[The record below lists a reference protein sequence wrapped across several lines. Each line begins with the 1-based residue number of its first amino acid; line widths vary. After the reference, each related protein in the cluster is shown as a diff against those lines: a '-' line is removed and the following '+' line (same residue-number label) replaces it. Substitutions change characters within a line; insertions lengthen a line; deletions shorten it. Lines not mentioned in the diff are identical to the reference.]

1 MRLLIQLSSAGVLT
15 TSDLAGMLCLLFEM
29 QLEEEIRQA
38 QEQKQHVAVQLEQ
51 LEGCESSRDNLGI
64 SDLRAQLQV
73 GRLGNNMPSCKCDSG
88 SSPCHDSLV
97 RCNSVSKAEQ

>member
-1 MRLLIQLSSAGVLT
+1 MVVLH
-15 TSDLAGMLCLLFEM
+15 CL
-29 QLEEEIRQA
+29 QLEQQMQQA

-73 GRLGNNMPSCKCDSG
+73 RLACQQVANPA
-88 SSPCHDSLV
+88 V
-97 RCNSVSKAEQ
+97 

>member
-1 MRLLIQLSSAGVLT
+1 MTHLKPVGCCALY
-15 TSDLAGMLCLLFEM
+15 CL
-29 QLEEEIRQA
+29 QLEEQIRQA

-73 GRLGNNMPSCKCDSG
+73 RLVWRWL
-88 SSPCHDSLV
+88 PCPASELFTHSADINLDGV
-97 RCNSVSKAEQ
+97 